1 MVPYLRTGSRPLSQ
15 DDIRTL
21 AAPFLPNVGV
31 TTRDFRLFETTLGQ
45 PRFLATLLSALSLL
59 TIILTAVGV
68 FAIVS
73 HQASRRTREVGI
85 RLALGASAA
94 GIGRLVL
101 GGALGPAVLGS
112 AAGLAAAM
120 WWTPTLQALL
130 FRIGPRDT
138 ATFAAATGF
147 VLVLVVAASL
157 APTLRATRVDP
168 VATLRAE

>member
-1 MVPYLRTGSRPLSQ
+1 M
-15 DDIRTL
+15 
-21 AAPFLPNVGV
+21 
-31 TTRDFRLFETTLGQ
+31 
-45 PRFLATLLSALSLL
+45 
-59 TIILTAVGV
+59 
-68 FAIVS
+68 
-73 HQASRRTREVGI
+73 
-85 RLALGASAA
+85 
-94 GIGRLVL
+94 
-101 GGALGPAVLGS
+101 LGS

-130 FRIGPRDT
+130 FQIGPRDT